1 MLQDQVVLI
10 GELQNQAMFLTVCR
24 NTGDS
29 ILKSL
34 LRTLIENIFAKH
46 GDFSGF
52 CFPKSGQHLYQ
63 LRLSVAVYT
72 CQANDLAASDI
83 QVEAFQNLDTTII
96 LCMKIFNIQNNFT
109 RILVFFVNFKV
120 YITAYHHGCQL
131 IFIDICYL
139 HRLNVFTLTDNGTVI
154 RGSCDLFQLMGNKD
168 NALAICGQIVNDL
181 HQALDLL
188 GCQGSGRLV
197 EDQCFRSTVQNLQDL
212 HTLLHADGNILYLC
226 IRINLHTITLGQLHD
241 LLSRCLLING
251 KAFGRLHTK
260 DDVLGHRKGLDQHE
274 MLVYH
279 TDSDINGVFG
289 TVKMNFLLINKNLS
303 AGRFIQTA
311 EYVHHGTLSGSVL
324 S

>member
-1 MLQDQVVLI
+1 M
-10 GELQNQAMFLTVCR
+10 
-24 NTGDS
+24 GD
-29 ILKSL
+29 
-34 LRTLIENIFAKH
+34 
-46 GDFSGF
+46 
-52 CFPKSGQHLYQ
+52 
-63 LRLSVAVYT
+63 
-72 CQANDLAASDI
+72 
-83 QVEAFQNLDTTII
+83 
-96 LCMKIFNIQNNFT
+96 
-109 RILVFFVNFKV
+109 
-120 YITAYHHGCQL
+120 
-131 IFIDICYL
+131 
-139 HRLNVFTLTDNGTVI
+139 
-154 RGSCDLFQLMGNKD
+154 KD

-181 HQALDLL
+181 HQTFDLL
-188 GCQGSGRLV
+188 GCQGSRRLIKN
-197 EDQCFRSTVQNLQDL
+197 QRLRSAVQNLQDL

-289 TVKMNFLLINKNLS
+289 TVKMNFLLIDKNLS